1 LTVIT
6 SPVFALQSPDDLEP
20 LKNYAAIARA
30 NNAAMEAALVQR
42 ATPAGLPDLNA
53 EVAARA
59 ALAAQWQTKPVTQ
72 VRASAALALT
82 GNWTLLSFGTVE
94 LDEYA
99 APDTSMWAAAT
110 PNRLIA
116 RRAGVYAV
124 AGVVT
129 ADVGPAA
136 AFSISAR
143 LSKNSNNVATAGLLP
158 AAQTRATVSPNQ
170 YGGLSV
176 ATRVRLAAGD
186 HVQLWG
192 SVSASVNTVV
202 GGDIASGLSLEW
214 LRP

>member
-1 LTVIT
+1 VTIVKT
-6 SPVFALQSPDDLEP
+6 AVFALEAPADDEP
-20 LKNYAAIARA
+20 LANWAGIARRNSA
-30 NNAAMEAALVQR
+30 TMEAAMAQR
-42 ATPAGLPDLNA
+42 VTPPGLPDLN
-53 EVAARA
+53 

-72 VRASAALALT
+72 VRAAGAQALT
-82 GNWTLLSFGTVE
+82 GNWTLLTFGTVD

-99 APDTSMWAAAT
+99 APDTSMWASGT
-110 PNRLIA
+110 PNRLTA
-116 RRAGVYAV
+116 ARAGIYAV

-143 LSKNSNNVATAGLLP
+143 LSKNSANSATAGLLP
-158 AAQTRATVSPNQ
+158 AAQTRATVSPSQ

-192 SVSASVNTVV
+192 SVSANVNTVV
-202 GGDIASGLSLEW
+202 GGDIASALSLEW

>member
-53 EVAARA
+53 EIAARA

-110 PNRLIA
+110 PNRLSAADRRQRQRLAGAGPRRMHQHHRA
-116 RRAGVYAV
+116 RRGAAGAPE
-124 AGVVT
+124 T
-129 ADVGPAA
+129 AAIFADLAA
-136 AFSISAR
+136 R
-143 LSKNSNNVATAGLLP
+143 YH
-158 AAQTRATVSPNQ
+158 ATVEPLVWPGCWGYALRPIKGTNTYSNHSSGTAIDLNAPAHPQ
-170 YGGLSV
+170 GV
-176 ATRVRLAAGD
+176 AAGQD
-186 HVQLWG
+186 VQF
-192 SVSASVNTVV
+192 
-202 GGDIASGLSLEW
+202 
-214 LRP
+214 